1 MGSLNRM
8 NRNQGR
14 FGRFGDVIRAAMLCT
29 AAAECPEATAEV
41 FAIEGTITSIR
52 TYPTGSTNPTVA
64 LVKCNGVEFAV
75 NVNTPITSPS
85 AALTLTQLA
94 DTNRIAAAGT
104 GTATVGYQGLNP
116 MYATT
121 GTGGVAARRAGFTGG
136 TCIANGD
143 DAVTQPVNG
152 VPYPL
157 ATDLFVEVSENVL
170 IGRMTGAAVDTNAVA
185 GSTGVR
191 PKVLGVEVVIVT
203 DPRMPGKI
211 PTKGMWRVSTTA
223 PNSRT
228 LPALLAPTGTTAQRE
243 QSYQNG
249 YGFGLTPQQVYAM
262 ATEPGAGA
270 MAAVGFYGADGKF
283 YAVEHEMFSAGPV
296 GSTSGQIDTPR
307 ATLVKAVVRDSGGA
321 GTDRIDALGGCRT
334 GTTATS
340 ADFVPAVLINVWYEQ
355 ATATGTRW
363 VQIAGTPT
371 VNPAVPGTS
380 TLNTAQSPASVG
392 ATLSCTADPLE
403 APYGLWRLR
412 ISGFDLGGNG
422 ATGRMLVNQAG
433 TALYDVI
440 DSRYRG
446 GVAPVANIITD
457 PTIGD

>member
-1 MGSLNRM
+1 MGSLRFAG
-8 NRNQGR
+8 RHHGR

-29 AAAECPEATAEV
+29 AAGECPEATAEV
-41 FAIEGTITSIR
+41 FGIEGTITSIR

-75 NVNTPITSPS
+75 NVNTPVTSPT
-85 AALTLTQLA
+85 AALSLTQLA
-94 DTNRIAAAGT
+94 DTTRIAAAGT
-104 GTATVGYQGLNP
+104 GTASLGYQGLNP

-121 GTGGVAARRAGFTGG
+121 GTGGVAARRAGFIGG

-211 PTKGMWRVSTTA
+211 PTKGMYTVKTTA
-223 PNSRT
+223 PNSRA
-228 LPALLAPTGTTAQRE
+228 LPAVLAPTGAQRE

-283 YAVEHEMFSAGPV
+283 YAAEHEMFSAGPA
-296 GSTSGQIDTPR
+296 GSTSGQVDTPR

-321 GTDRIDALGGCRT
+321 GTDRIDMLGGCRT

-340 ADFVPAVLINVWYEQ
+340 ADFVPTVNINVWYEQ
-355 ATATGTRW
+355 ATANGPRW

-380 TLNTAQSPASVG
+380 PLNTPQNVASVG
-392 ATLSCTADPLE
+392 RTLTCSADPLE

-412 ISGFDLGGNG
+412 IAGFDLGGDG
-422 ATGRMLVNQAG
+422 ATGRVMVNQAG
-433 TALYDVI
+433 TTLYDVI